1 MPLSAGDRARLH
13 RIRVADRLRDADA
26 AVRRRDTFVVS
37 AGVLVA
43 VLAAEMSRIGDL
55 PRGPELVRSLP
66 SLYKDECQFRRSLGL
81 EHDNSVAERI
91 GRQLTAPQSP
101 DVTACTIVDSLFG
114 PTHAARLRVL
124 FDQRGWP
131 EDRLGATSTPPRTA
145 RSSPAAPNRRSKT
158 PRGLASIGS
167 GMVMVGVPTPAKD
180 RAKASRDREKAQL
193 RVGAD
198 AQRDL
203 DRWSL
208 SLAALAGVGLFC
220 VPTGHLQPLAGRE
233 DILRRR
239 LCLRG
244 PGLLSRVITQHC
256 PWQDAIAD
264 AIVFVQQVLGS
275 VAAERV
281 NGLAEAR
288 RFPPPPPGQ
297 T

>member
-1 MPLSAGDRARLH
+1 M
-13 RIRVADRLRDADA
+13 
-26 AVRRRDTFVVS
+26 VS
-37 AGVLVA
+37 AGVLLA
-43 VLAAEMSRIGDL
+43 VLTAEMPRIGDL
-55 PRGPELVRSLP
+55 PEGAELVRSLP
-66 SLYKDECQFRRSLGL
+66 SLYRKEGRFRRALGL
-81 EHDNSVAERI
+81 EHDDSVAERI

-114 PTHAARLRVL
+114 PTHAARLREL

-131 EDRLGATSTPPRTA
+131 GDPLGATSTPPRTA
-145 RSSPAAPNRRSKT
+145 RSSPPAPNRRSKT
-158 PRGLASIGS
+158 PRGLASIAS
-167 GMVMVGVPTPAKD
+167 GMVGVPTPAKD
-180 RAKASRDREKAQL
+180 RAKASRDREKAL
-193 RVGAD
+193 MRVGAD

-208 SLAALAGVGLFC
+208 SLAALAGIGLFC
-220 VPTGHLQPLAGRE
+220 MPTGHLKHLAGRE

-244 PGLLSRVITQHC
+244 PGLLSRVITQYTTARGD
-256 PWQDAIAD
+256 WQAAVVD

-275 VAAERV
+275 VVAERV
-281 NGLAEAR
+281 NVFAEAR